1 MQGGSTM
8 RPFISIFAAYLVI
21 LGGLTPAA
29 RAQYGQ
35 PRRPGANPSGTGLP
49 PTPSY
54 DPSGGS
60 SLSGGLKLDRFGR
73 VATPGKDND
82 LMRQPLYPGAS
93 VAIMGHPLAPDRSRD
108 RYGRQHQPGSPV
120 GQPVLP
126 RCQQERAD
134 DREEE
139 ERREGVRGIP
149 PLPYHATTH
158 WYSGGSPPRIT
169 SKATSWEGK

>member
-1 MQGGSTM
+1 
-8 RPFISIFAAYLVI
+8 
-21 LGGLTPAA
+21 
-29 RAQYGQ
+29 
-35 PRRPGANPSGTGLP
+35 TGLP

-93 VAIMGHPLAPDRSRD
+93 VEIMGHPLAPDRSSD
-108 RYGRQHQPGSPV
+108 QYGRQHQPGSPV

-169 SKATSWEGK
+169 SKATSWEGKSSRSAVPARGTWSWLGKGTLAGLAGVLAALFSALFGKKKDQGR